1 MGVGGETAFWRVTYD
16 RGCAGDLVSD
26 PIKHPSIDAHNW
38 RGYPLDLSAMN
49 HDALGKIGIDVGH
62 DAVSSTDDGLTDRV
76 AYFFYRFLLFNVH
89 HFAAR
94 YRSKRAVCASWPVYF
109 SEPRAS
115 TAA

>member
-49 HDALGKIGIDVGH
+49 HDAPGKIGINVGH

-76 AYFFYRFLLFNVH
+76 AYFFYRFFSSMFITLPATLLQDWSSGDG
-89 HFAAR
+89 AW
-94 YRSKRAVCASWPVYF
+94 AS
-109 SEPRAS
+109 AS
-115 TAA
+115 HCRFPAS